1 MKLFTYYLIKNV
13 RNELMDPPVIYAI
26 TDNPEYAKLFEET
39 RNMDFFYK
47 KEITCTR
54 KEGMRELDRM
64 KAPMLTIT
72 GLKTSKDKIGSM
84 TVNLVC
90 TWEEERAIVLD
101 AGSIYYQY
109 VSDNLLN
116 PDIYSEKV
124 NKYLE
129 TIDYQKTWRYKIIK
143 SDPSGLEEYMFSRDN
158 YLLSI
163 DVDELMLFLKS
174 YGWTMKTNKKKG

>member
-1 MKLFTYYLIKNV
+1 
-13 RNELMDPPVIYAI
+13 MDPPVIYAI